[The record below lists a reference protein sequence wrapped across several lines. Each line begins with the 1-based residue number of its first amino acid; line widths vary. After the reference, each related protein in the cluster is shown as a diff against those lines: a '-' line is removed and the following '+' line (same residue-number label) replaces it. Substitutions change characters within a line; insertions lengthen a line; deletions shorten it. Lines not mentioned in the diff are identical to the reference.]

1 MEIRFLFAPSF
12 DIRKDICT
20 FVPLKFLTTL
30 LIMYKFHS
38 FSCRFTPVQLHLGG
52 SCCLRGKE
60 VLANLFGE
68 DFRNPEWTFLAD
80 PKLNVHYHHEYVE
93 TRIKDVY
100 IMRVANK
107 RVYEQPLDLIHSK
120 PKVCFPY
127 LYIIIDLRQD
137 LPVFMIE
144 DYSEVPSSAKEVVS
158 VLENTIN
165 REAGW
170 QGWNV
175 KFNRKEKELTPT
187 PQCLCQVMESL
198 KELPRTIEELKGVD
212 NMCRTYQ
219 KESYR
224 AAPPAFYSFV
234 TRREKAD
241 VIYTKLL
248 TLMDGKAHAKDVLR
262 PVRAAIDLGLIRRPT
277 FREFLESFHLSVS
290 FVKASYSMYTN
301 PNTDAYFQD
310 EIYNKIKEELAE
322 IV

>member
-1 MEIRFLFAPSF
+1 MEIQFLFAPSF

-60 VLANLFGE
+60 VLANLFCE

-93 TRIKDVY
+93 TRVRDVY

-120 PKVCFPY
+120 PKVRFPY
-127 LYIIIDLRQD
+127 LYVIIDLRQD
-137 LPVFMIE
+137 LPVFLIE
-144 DYSEVPSSAKEVVS
+144 DYSEVPSSTKEVVS

-170 QGWNV
+170 QGWKV

-212 NMCRTYQ
+212 NMCHTYQ
-219 KESYR
+219 KKSCR

-234 TRREKAD
+234 TRKENAD
-241 VIYTKLL
+241 VTYTKLL
-248 TLMDGKAHAKDVLR
+248 ALIFV
-262 PVRAAIDLGLIRRPT
+262 GLPSRSSWSRFI
-277 FREFLESFHLSVS
+277 FRCLL
-290 FVKASYSMYTN
+290 
-301 PNTDAYFQD
+301 
-310 EIYNKIKEELAE
+310 
-322 IV
+322 

>member
-1 MEIRFLFAPSF
+1 
-12 DIRKDICT
+12 
-20 FVPLKFLTTL
+20 
-30 LIMYKFHS
+30 
-38 FSCRFTPVQLHLGG
+38 
-52 SCCLRGKE
+52 
-60 VLANLFGE
+60 
-68 DFRNPEWTFLAD
+68 
-80 PKLNVHYHHEYVE
+80 
-93 TRIKDVY
+93 
-100 IMRVANK
+100 MRVANK
-107 RVYEQPLDLIHSK
+107 RIYEQPLDLIHSK

-187 PQCLCQVMESL
+187 PQCLCQMMESL

-224 AAPPAFYSFV
+224 TAPPAFYSFV

-248 TLMDGKAHAKDVLR
+248 TLMDGKAHAKDILR